1 MSLLKEKTWYSSGE
15 TAKVAGLSLR
25 QLHYW
30 STIGIVWP
38 ILEVHGLRSFYRYS
52 KEDIQLL
59 KRIKSLEE
67 EGYTL
72 RTAFRKA
79 KEEEL
84 NEQKAS
90 LDE

>member
-1 MSLLKEKTWYSSGE
+1 MSSLKEKTLYSSGE
-15 TAKVAGLSLR
+15 AAKVAGLSLR

-30 STIGIVWP
+30 SMIGIVWP
-38 ILEVHGLRSFYRYS
+38 MLEVHGLRSFHKYS
-52 KEDIQLL
+52 NEDVELL

-72 RTAFRKA
+72 RAAFRKA

-84 NEQKAS
+84 NEQES
-90 LDE
+90 ILGE